1 MMASQSCTF
10 AETVALE
17 DNMLLHEHPRCA
29 VCVLT
34 LQSLS
39 SGIVGHD
46 FEP

>member
-1 MMASQSCTF
+1 MMADQSSTF
-10 AETVALE
+10 EETVALE
-17 DNMLLHEHPRCA
+17 DNMLLREHPRWA
-29 VCVLT
+29 VCVLI